1 MDTRTT
7 AVTAATASD
16 RQAAPGRPESE
27 QVTAPEQAAE
37 SEQATTSEQVAEAE
51 QVATPGQATAPGT
64 DEVTGRL
71 ADQLLTLS
79 RRLHRSQRRLME
91 PLGITP
97 AQARLLR
104 TLAHCDTP
112 PRMADLAKRLDV
124 VPRAVTTLVDALE
137 ELELVR
143 RVPDPRNRRVIRIE
157 LRDGGAHALYALRG
171 ARRAA
176 AAELL
181 APLSG
186 EQRAALSELL
196 DALDEAEPPRRGNG
210 TAGRPVSTT
219 APTTRTEGA
228 TGTRQAARRSGAAWP
243 KGLRAEGHRPDGSPR
258 RHAP

>member
-7 AVTAATASD
+7 TAAAAASEEA
-16 RQAAPGRPESE
+16 AAPG
-27 QVTAPEQAAE
+27 T
-37 SEQATTSEQVAEAE
+37 
-51 QVATPGQATAPGT
+51 TPGSASASGSGSTPGSAPGT

-71 ADQLLTLS
+71 ADQMLMLS

-104 TLAHCDTP
+104 TLAHCEAP
-112 PRMADLAKRLDV
+112 PRMADLAQRLDV

-143 RVPDPRNRRVIRIE
+143 RVPDPDNRRVIRIE
-157 LRDGGAHALYALRG
+157 LRESGAQALSALRG

-181 APLSG
+181 APLDG
-186 EQRAALSELL
+186 EQRVALSALL
-196 DALDEAEPPRRGNG
+196 DALDEGEPSGHGEHHRAGG
-210 TAGRPVSTT
+210 TS
-219 APTTRTEGA
+219 
-228 TGTRQAARRSGAAWP
+228 
-243 KGLRAEGHRPDGSPR
+243 
-258 RHAP
+258 